1 MVSDMRGIRLKE
13 EMIQVEQILKAAEI
27 EFVLEGDQAFNKYS
41 FVR

>member
-27 EFVLEGDQAFNKYS
+27 EFVLKAGKS
-41 FVR
+41 H